1 MWRKRKSNGQSKRS
15 GLGAFLDEGSEIE
28 GRYTCTGTVM
38 LDATLRG
45 EVTAKDTLIIGERGV
60 VEATVRAAVLVVRGQ
75 VVGNV
80 TASERVEIKGKA
92 RITGDVE
99 APVVVM
105 EPGAVL
111 DGQCRMTKDKAAEP
125 ALSLVVAM
133 KG

>member
-1 MWRKRKSNGQSKRS
+1 MWRSRKENGRSKRS

-75 VVGNV
+75 VIGNV
-80 TASERVEIKGKA
+80 TASERVELKGSA
-92 RITGDVE
+92 RVTGDVE

-111 DGQCRMTKDKAAEP
+111 DGQCRMTKEKPAEP
-125 ALSLVVAM
+125 TLSLVVPM
-133 KG
+133 K